1 MPRPT
6 KLIIVCC
13 HGIWLGGPSKGHNEA
28 EWLLADFQHGE
39 TPTFIAHIKAG
50 LRCLASDR
58 GHAVLAF
65 SGAPTRRETTL
76 SEAQSYANLAIQ
88 NACFGLLDPPVTAA
102 DMMLEERALDSYHNV
117 LFSLSLF
124 YARFQRWPRHVVVVS
139 HAFKRP
145 RMLEGHCAA
154 IGFPPDRVSFVGV
167 DPPCLEGKPGVV
179 AGVAEAEADWGRDP
193 HGKGQRLAA
202 KRARR
207 NVWGAWQ
214 GVFEEG
220 TEDADKGGCRPWGR
234 GQARSSS
241 TGRGRGEFH
250 CMIIVCI

>member
-50 LRCLASDR
+50 LQCLADDR

-76 SEAQSYANLAIQ
+76 SEAQSYANVATQ
-88 NACFGLLDPPVTAA
+88 NACFGLLDPPVTDA

-145 RMLEGHCAA
+145 RMLDGHCAA
-154 IGFPPDRVSFVGV
+154 IGFPPDRVSFVG
-167 DPPCLEGKPGVV
+167 
-179 AGVAEAEADWGRDP
+179 ADWGRDP

-220 TEDADKGGCRPWGR
+220 TEDADKGGLQTVGEGASEVIVDRERPW
-234 GQARSSS
+234 
-241 TGRGRGEFH
+241 
-250 CMIIVCI
+250 

>member
-1 MPRPT
+1 MTRSVPTSLNLRLAPVHRKVQTTMSRPT

-50 LRCLASDR
+50 LQCLADDR

-76 SEAQSYANLAIQ
+76 SEAQSYANVAIQ
-88 NACFGLLDPPVTAA
+88 NACFGLLDPPVTDA
-102 DMMLEERALDSYHNV
+102 DMILEERALDSYHNV

-167 DPPCLEGKPGVV
+167 DPPCLEGKPG
-179 AGVAEAEADWGRDP
+179 
-193 HGKGQRLAA
+193 RLAA

-220 TEDADKGGCRPWGR
+220 TEDADKGGLQTEGEGASEVIVDGERPW
-234 GQARSSS
+234 
-241 TGRGRGEFH
+241 
-250 CMIIVCI
+250 

>member
-50 LRCLASDR
+50 LQCLADDR

-76 SEAQSYANLAIQ
+76 SEAQSYANVAMQ
-88 NACFGLLDPPVTAA
+88 NACFGLLDPPVTDA

-154 IGFPPDRVSFVGV
+154 IGFPPDRVSFVGI
-167 DPPCLEGKPGVV
+167 DPPSLEGKPGVV
-179 AGVAEAEADWGRDP
+179 AGVADAEADWGRDP

-220 TEDADKGGCRPWGR
+220 TEAADKGGLQTAGEGASEVIVDGERPW
-234 GQARSSS
+234 
-241 TGRGRGEFH
+241 
-250 CMIIVCI
+250 

>member
-1 MPRPT
+1 M
-6 KLIIVCC
+6 
-13 HGIWLGGPSKGHNEA
+13 
-28 EWLLADFQHGE
+28 
-39 TPTFIAHIKAG
+39 
-50 LRCLASDR
+50 
-58 GHAVLAF
+58 
-65 SGAPTRRETTL
+65 
-76 SEAQSYANLAIQ
+76 Q
-88 NACFGLLDPPVTAA
+88 NACFGLLDPPVTDA

-220 TEDADKGGCRPWGR
+220 TEDADKGGLQTAGEGASEVIVDGERPW
-234 GQARSSS
+234 
-241 TGRGRGEFH
+241 
-250 CMIIVCI
+250 